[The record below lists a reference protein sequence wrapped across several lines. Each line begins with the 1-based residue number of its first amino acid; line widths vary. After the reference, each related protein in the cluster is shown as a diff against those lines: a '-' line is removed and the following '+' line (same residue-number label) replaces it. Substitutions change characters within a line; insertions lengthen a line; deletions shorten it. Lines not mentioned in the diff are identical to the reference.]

1 LTTGKNNGQNSWKW
15 LSLCTIIR
23 HIQVPGHCFSRQ
35 ITDKTQG
42 WDLKGGRRGSMR
54 EQRKIHQ
61 KDKGNTRGSESG
73 TREGAGRDK
82 EICK

>member
-1 LTTGKNNGQNSWKW
+1 
-15 LSLCTIIR
+15 
-23 HIQVPGHCFSRQ
+23 
-35 ITDKTQG
+35 
-42 WDLKGGRRGSMR
+42 MR

-82 EICK
+82 EICE

>member
-1 LTTGKNNGQNSWKW
+1 
-15 LSLCTIIR
+15 
-23 HIQVPGHCFSRQ
+23 
-35 ITDKTQG
+35 
-42 WDLKGGRRGSMR
+42 LKGGRRGSMR

-82 EICK
+82 EICE